1 MKKVL
6 FFAMTALMCMSCAAK
21 KPVAQQPTRS
31 TNPFGDTFEAPC
43 TVYDTPEHF
52 AATGIFRGSSR
63 QLGEVQKG
71 ALLNAQELVRLKMQH
86 AYKGMVSEYASNIG
100 NNQGN
105 DIERKMTSA
114 GDRMIDAIINET
126 AQSCTKYGAVE
137 EDGHITC
144 YTAIE
149 IPKGDAAQRIA
160 KAVKDNLTDD
170 EKMRINFNEDQYRQ
184 QMEKRF
190 EEFKDK

>member
-6 FFAMTALMCMSCAAK
+6 FFALTALMCMSCAAK
-21 KPVAQQPTRS
+21 KPVQQVS
-31 TNPFGDTFEAPC
+31 KSANPFGDTFEAPC

-52 AATGIFRGSSR
+52 AATGIFRGSSH

-86 AYKGMVSEYASNIG
+86 AYKGMVSEYSSNIG
-100 NNQGN
+100 DNSGN

-160 KAVKDNLTDD
+160 EAVKDNLTDD

-184 QMEKRF
+184 QMKKRF